1 MSLRPAVACRYVSG
15 LSRTPKALP
24 LRPRGKEPL
33 TSRGF
38 HDATSDEVEIRRR
51 WQRDFNA
58 NIGLPTG
65 ATNGIMVV
73 DIDGEK
79 GERQWAKLTTRLG
92 EPPATPQVKTGG
104 GRHLY
109 FALPE
114 GCGEVKSS
122 E

>member
-1 MSLRPAVACRYVSG
+1 MSLRHAVACRYVSG

-79 GERQWAKLTTRLG
+79 GERQEGAQPLLRPLHLVVGENGILWA
-92 EPPATPQVKTGG
+92 E
-104 GRHLY
+104 
-109 FALPE
+109 
-114 GCGEVKSS
+114 
-122 E
+122 